1 MAELKYGKYINRKPA
16 MALDRRPERPVE
28 PDSPER
34 PGGRGGAFPFLYIN
48 ANSWPE
54 IPVNCNFA
62 ILHITYPYL
71 MPDPPHSHP
80 FDEFLFFMGDNLA
93 DIDDF
98 GAVIEVGLGEEWEK
112 HVIDTTSVVYLPAG
126 LSHCPINVKK
136 VDKPIL
142 FGHVMLSATY
152 SKQ

>member
-1 MAELKYGKYINRKPA
+1 MTETKYDKYINRKPA
-16 MALDRRPERPVE
+16 MTMERRPERPAE
-28 PDSPER
+28 ADSPER
-34 PGGRGGAFPFLYIN
+34 PGGRGGAFPFIYLSE
-48 ANSWPE
+48 NSWPE

-62 ILHITYPYL
+62 ILNITYPYL

-80 FDEFLFFMGDNLA
+80 FDEFLFFTGGNLA
-93 DIDDF
+93 DISDF

-112 HVIDTTSVVYLPAG
+112 HIIDTTSIVYIPAG
-126 LSHCPINVKK
+126 LMHCPINVKQ

-142 FGHVMLSATY
+142 FGHVMLSASY